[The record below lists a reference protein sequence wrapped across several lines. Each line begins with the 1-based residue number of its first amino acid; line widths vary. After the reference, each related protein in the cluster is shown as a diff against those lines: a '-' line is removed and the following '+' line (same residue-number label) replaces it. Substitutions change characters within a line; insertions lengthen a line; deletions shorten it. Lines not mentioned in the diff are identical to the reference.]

1 MMNYLIFG
9 IVIAIVVYYMA
20 RKYYL
25 RLINEINFCD
35 EKEQKEIEEKIE
47 KQNNII
53 QKQKEILFYISDGIH
68 NFGNEMYSK
77 NENIEAKY
85 FDDIRRF
92 FAYSRWL
99 SENLSKNFYSQKEY
113 EEILNFIQKDFHDYF
128 HHISKELDLQKYIA
142 LVQK

>member
-1 MMNYLIFG
+1 MNYLIFG

-35 EKEQKEIEEKIE
+35 EKEQKEMENKLEEKN
-47 KQNNII
+47 KII
-53 QKQKEILFYISDGIH
+53 QMQKEILFYISDGIH
-68 NFGNEMYSK
+68 NFGNKMYIK
-77 NENIEAKY
+77 NGNIEAKY

-99 SENLSKNFYSQKEY
+99 SENFQ
-113 EEILNFIQKDFHDYF
+113 I
-128 HHISKELDLQKYIA
+128 
-142 LVQK
+142 V

>member
-1 MMNYLIFG
+1 MNYLIFG

-35 EKEQKEIEEKIE
+35 EKEQKEMENKLEEKN
-47 KQNNII
+47 KII
-53 QKQKEILFYISDGIH
+53 QMQKEILFYISDGIH
-68 NFGNEMYSK
+68 NFGNKMYIK
-77 NENIEAKY
+77 NGNIEAKY

-99 SENLSKNFYSQKEY
+99 SENLSKNLYSHEEY
-113 EEILNFIQKDFHDYF
+113 VEILNFIQKDFHDYF
-128 HHISKELDLQKYIA
+128 HHISKELDLKKYIA